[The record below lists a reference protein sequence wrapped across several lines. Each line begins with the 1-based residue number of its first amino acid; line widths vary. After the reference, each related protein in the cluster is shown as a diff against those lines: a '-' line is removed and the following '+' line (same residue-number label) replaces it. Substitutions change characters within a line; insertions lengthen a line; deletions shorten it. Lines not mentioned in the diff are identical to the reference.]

1 MYFKAFLGIR
11 RQGSR
16 LPIISRLPIHF
27 RPTQRKVQ
35 EFTFTSRRGFWVGSK
50 VQLSPKMQE
59 HHLDRSDVESFT
71 VPGARVFDRYFD
83 LPLAY
88 DSNAQ
93 EQKIK
98 VFCRHLVPINKV
110 NEMKRLP
117 FLVYL
122 QGGPGFSC
130 AFPKISGWIKVAFDN
145 GYQVLLLD
153 QRGTG
158 LSSAISPD
166 SLAHLSDQGKADYLK
181 CFRADSIVRDC
192 ESIRKLLT
200 WDRSEEHESRI
211 SLLGQSFGGFCITT
225 YLSLFPK
232 SVKAA
237 YITGG
242 VPPLVSTP
250 DKVYEKTFAR
260 ILKRNNVYY
269 GKYPADVQRVQ
280 NIIKYLNKNEVKLP
294 NGGFLSSRR
303 FLQLGLA
310 FGGSGGYDTVHEIV
324 LHAAQDLE
332 LLGKLSYSTLN
343 SVQAQ
348 QGFDTN
354 VIYAILHEAIYCQG
368 KASNWSAERVRMSSQ
383 YQEDF
388 DWSGNTRV
396 NFTGETIHPFM
407 FDDYSEL
414 VPLKGAADIL
424 ANYENWGP
432 LYDVETLKSNTVPV
446 AGVSYFDD
454 MYVDLDL
461 SIETAN
467 TIKGFQPWITNE
479 FAHNGLREDPE
490 RVFGYLIK
498 LAQGDHG
505 TNR

>member
-1 MYFKAFLGIR
+1 MNRISYA
-11 RQGSR
+11 
-16 LPIISRLPIHF
+16 LPVISRLPIKF
-27 RPTQRKVQ
+27 GPPQRIKLEFALTPT
-35 EFTFTSRRGFWVGSK
+35 RGFLVGSK
-50 VQLSPKMQE
+50 VRLSPKMQE
-59 HHLDRSDVESFT
+59 HYLDKPDVESFT
-71 VPGARVFDRYFD
+71 VPGAKVFDRYFN

-88 DSNAQ
+88 NSNVQ
-93 EQKIK
+93 EKKIK
-98 VFCRHLVPINKV
+98 IFCRHLVPINKV
-110 NEMKRLP
+110 AEMKRLP

-122 QGGPGFSC
+122 QGGPGFPC
-130 AFPKISGWIKVAFDN
+130 AFPKVSGWIKVAFDN

-158 LSSAISPD
+158 LSSAISAD
-166 SLAHLSDQGKADYLK
+166 SLAHFSDQEKADYLK

-200 WDRSEEHESRI
+200 WNRSEEQESRI
-211 SLLGQSFGGFCITT
+211 TLLGQSFGGFCITT

-232 SVKAA
+232 SIKAA

-242 VPPLVSTP
+242 VPPLVSSP

-260 ILKRNNVYY
+260 ILKRNDVYY

-280 NIIKYLNKNEVKLP
+280 NIVKYLNNNKIKLP
-294 NGGFLSSRR
+294 NGGTLSSRR

-310 FGGSGGYDTVHEIV
+310 FGGSGGYDTIHDIV
-324 LHAAQDLE
+324 LHASQDLE

-343 SVQAQ
+343 SVQTQ

-383 YQEDF
+383 YQRDF

-396 NFTGETIHPFM
+396 NFTGETVHPFM

-414 VPLKGAADIL
+414 VPLKAAAEIL
-424 ANYENWGP
+424 AKYESWGP
-432 LYDVETLKSNTVPV
+432 LYDIATLKCNTVPV

-454 MYVDLDL
+454 M
-461 SIETAN
+461 
-467 TIKGFQPWITNE
+467 
-479 FAHNGLREDPE
+479 
-490 RVFGYLIK
+490 
-498 LAQGDHG
+498 
-505 TNR
+505 